1 MTATARLNRIVEDGL
16 CIGCGLCEAIAGP
29 DRVRMVRAAN
39 GELRPAVQAPLGEGT
54 VHRIY
59 ACCPGTH
66 VSGLPPVLACAAPH
80 DDLVWGPHH
89 RLVLGW
95 AGDDEVRHR
104 GSTGGVLTALG
115 QYLLR
120 SGRVAFLLQVKAGGA
135 APSHGLATFSG
146 TEEEVLA
153 VAGSRYGPAAPLA
166 VLETALARGEP
177 FALVAK
183 PCDLSAVRARARE
196 DARIDALVRYW
207 LTPVCGGYMPDASLT
222 AVLARH
228 GIARETVVE
237 LRYRG
242 FGCPGPTSI
251 TLADSTVR
259 ELDYLDFWGED
270 EASWSLPFRC
280 KICPDG
286 NGEAADIA
294 AADSWPGGAPS
305 REAAP
310 GDPGTNALIVRTAA
324 GLELVEA
331 AARDGALVLGDE
343 VGVDFMSAVQP
354 HQVKKKYA
362 ALARFQGLAD
372 AGRLAPETRDLRL
385 DALAEANGEE
395 ANAREREGARR
406 RAARRA

>member
-1 MTATARLNRIVEDGL
+1 MTAEARLNRIVEDGL

-29 DRVRMVRAAN
+29 DRVRMARAAN
-39 GELRPAVQAPLGEGT
+39 GELRPEAREPLGDEI
-54 VHRIY
+54 VASIY
-59 ACCPGTH
+59 ASCPGTH
-66 VSGLPPVLACAAPH
+66 VSGLPPALARTAPH
-80 DDLVWGPHH
+80 NDLVWGPHH
-89 RLVLGW
+89 RLVLAW

-135 APSHGLATFSG
+135 APSHGVATFSG
-146 TEEEVLA
+146 TEADVLA
-153 VAGSRYGPAAPLA
+153 AAGSRYGPAAPLA
-166 VLETALARGEP
+166 ALETALARGEP
-177 FALVAK
+177 FALIAK

-228 GIARETVVE
+228 GIARADVAA

-251 TLADSTVR
+251 RLADGTVR

-343 VGVDFMSAVQP
+343 VDVAFMSAVQP

-362 ALARFQGLAD
+362 ALARFQGLVE

-385 DALAEANGEE
+385 DALAAANGED
-395 ANAREREGARR
+395 ANRREREGARR
-406 RAARRA
+406 RAARRT